1 MVKIFDEMEDGV
13 LLSQFETIINYY
25 FEPIK
30 TFCCYSGKGKGLDLG
45 NNQYGQ
51 RNYAIRNKN

>member
-1 MVKIFDEMEDGV
+1 MKGVV

-30 TFCCYSGKGKGLDLG
+30 TFCCYSGKEMGFDL
-45 NNQYGQ
+45 
-51 RNYAIRNKN
+51 RDNK